1 MTSTRLHIGAKSLR
15 GAITAYA
22 KRFDLLE
29 VAVAID
35 TESKSKHAQA
45 EPSPATLKK
54 WRKSTPP
61 TFEFAV
67 VAGPSV
73 ARVKQTPEL
82 ERELAATKQA
92 ADLLEARCIVVR
104 TPPEVTPSALARD
117 RLGKLFDRFAKST
130 SGVTSVVWE
139 PSGLWE
145 VEDAA
150 VAARKWGVVL
160 AVDAA
165 REPVPAGPVAYV
177 RLRAM
182 GETRSFGPAALER
195 VLRAIGERR
204 DAYVIIETDGALDEC
219 KRLRQIAQR
228 SNKSGG
234 GGLGRL
240 VRPRGG
246 IVVRDDEQ
254 E

>member
-1 MTSTRLHIGAKSLR
+1 LDTTTRFHIGAKALR
-15 GAITAYA
+15 GAIPAYA

-29 VAVAID
+29 VCVAL
-35 TESKSKHAQA
+35 TPGPKGKHAA
-45 EPSPATLKK
+45 LAPNTATLKK
-54 WRKSTPP
+54 WRKETPP

-67 VAGPSV
+67 IVGPHV
-73 ARVKQTPEL
+73 ARLKASTEL
-82 ERELAATKQA
+82 EHELDAAKRA
-92 ADLLEARCIVVR
+92 VDLLQARCLLVR

-117 RLGKLFDRFAKST
+117 RLGKLFDRFPKD
-130 SGVTSVVWE
+130 VTSVVWE

-145 VEDAA
+145 IEDAA

-165 REPVPAGPVAYV
+165 REPVPAGPIAYV

-182 GETRSFGPAALER
+182 GETRAFGPSALSRIVET
-195 VLRAIGERR
+195 IGLRR
-204 DAYVIIETDGALDEC
+204 DAYVILETDGALDEC
-219 KRLRQIAQR
+219 KRLRSIAQR
-228 SNKSGG
+228 TRHSGSGG
-234 GGLGRL
+234 MGRL

>member
-1 MTSTRLHIGAKSLR
+1 MNELSAAKH
-15 GAITAYA
+15 AI
-22 KRFDLLE
+22 DLL
-29 VAVAID
+29 
-35 TESKSKHAQA
+35 H
-45 EPSPATLKK
+45 
-54 WRKSTPP
+54 
-61 TFEFAV
+61 
-67 VAGPSV
+67 
-73 ARVKQTPEL
+73 
-82 ERELAATKQA
+82 
-92 ADLLEARCIVVR
+92 ARCFVVR

-117 RLGKLFDRFAKST
+117 RLGKLFDRFPKD
-130 SGVTSVVWE
+130 VTSVVWE

-165 REPVPAGPVAYV
+165 REPVPAGPVAYA

-182 GETRSFGPAALER
+182 GETRAFGPSALDR
-195 VLRAIGERR
+195 IVRAIGPRR
-204 DAYVIIETDGALDEC
+204 DAYVVLETDGALDEC
-219 KRLRQIAQR
+219 KRLRTIAQR
-228 SNKSGG
+228 ARKDEEGG
-234 GGLGRL
+234 MSRL

>member
-1 MTSTRLHIGAKSLR
+1 MTTRFHIGAKSLR
-15 GAITAYA
+15 GAIGAYA

-29 VAVAID
+29 VTVAID
-35 TESKSKHAQA
+35 
-45 EPSPATLKK
+45 PATKGKPAPIAPQMATMKK

-61 TFEFAV
+61 AFEFAV
-67 VAGPSV
+67 VCGPHLSL
-73 ARVKQTPEL
+73 VKPSAEL
-82 ERELAATKQA
+82 ERELDAAKQA
-92 ADLLEARCIVVR
+92 ADALHARCIVIR
-104 TPPEVTPSALARD
+104 TPQEVTPSALARD
-117 RLGKLFDRFAKST
+117 RLAKLFDRFT
-130 SGVTSVVWE
+130 RDVTSLVWE

-145 VEDAA
+145 IEDAA

-182 GETRSFGPAALER
+182 GETRSFGPSALER
-195 VLRAIGERR
+195 IVRAIGPRR
-204 DAYVIIETDGALDEC
+204 DAYVVLETDSALEEC

-228 SNKSGG
+228 SHKQGHGG
-234 GGLGRL
+234 MSRL

>member
-1 MTSTRLHIGAKSLR
+1 MSTRFHIGAKALR

-29 VAVAID
+29 VTVALEAQKGKAAVLA
-35 TESKSKHAQA
+35 
-45 EPSPATLKK
+45 PSTATLKK
-54 WRKSTPP
+54 WRKTTPP
-61 TFEFAV
+61 SFEFAV
-67 VAGPSV
+67 IAGPHVGRLKSG
-73 ARVKQTPEL
+73 TEL
-82 ERELAATKQA
+82 EHELSAAKNA
-92 ADLLEARCIVVR
+92 IDVLHARCFLVK

-117 RLGKLFDRFAKST
+117 RLGRLFDRFPKD
-130 SGVTSVVWE
+130 VTSVVWE

-160 AVDAA
+160 SVDAA

-182 GETRSFGPAALER
+182 GETRAFGPSALDR
-195 VLRAIGERR
+195 IVRAIGPRR
-204 DAYVIIETDGALDEC
+204 DAYVVLETEGALDEC
-219 KRLRQIAQR
+219 KRLRTIAQR
-228 SNKSGG
+228 TRKDEEGG
-234 GGLGRL
+234 MSRL